1 MFRMK
6 HQKGATVYIELDLK
20 DKDIE
25 AIERAY
31 DYVYEHHELSSKNP
45 YDREHMTTLM
55 RLAELTIRS

>member
-1 MFRMK
+1 M
-6 HQKGATVYIELDLK
+6 YIELDLK

-45 YDREHMTTLM
+45 CDREHMTTLM
-55 RLAELTIRS
+55 HLAELTIRG